1 MYDDI
6 ARHLVECDAKVQILL
21 RALGQRD
28 VNLGKA
34 PRTGSKQRE
43 EFDAR
48 QIIANWAGFDLT
60 RINGLGLT
68 AVMKI
73 LSELGPDLSRFAT
86 VKHFLF
92 VAWTVFRDQ
101 DQRRQGPLRQHE
113 ALGQSGTSDAKNGRD
128 EPVAQRLGTRCI
140 LSSLV
145 QPDGQAQRQHCHG
158 AQTRTHGVFHAHPW
172 RKLR

>member
-1 MYDDI
+1 LGIVLCQALAMYDDI

-60 RINGLGLT
+60 RINGLGLDGGH
-68 AVMKI
+68 
-73 LSELGPDLSRFAT
+73 EN
-86 VKHFLF
+86 
-92 VAWTVFRDQ
+92 
-101 DQRRQGPLRQHE
+101 PL
-113 ALGQSGTSDAKNGRD
+113 
-128 EPVAQRLGTRCI
+128 
-140 LSSLV
+140 
-145 QPDGQAQRQHCHG
+145 
-158 AQTRTHGVFHAHPW
+158 
-172 RKLR
+172 